1 MMLISPFIG
10 NLKRKRPIKSSR
22 MDNPIVRVNFNL
34 PKVEQFHTR
43 GAHAG
48 AMAQVKR
55 KGIPSR
61 YVMIRYLKA
70 LEKKTRETDKA
81 TSESHNLRPCD
92 LRRESKISQAI

>member
-1 MMLISPFIG
+1 
-10 NLKRKRPIKSSR
+10 
-22 MDNPIVRVNFNL
+22 MDNPIVKVNFNL

-43 GAHAG
+43 GACETG

-70 LEKKTRETDKA
+70 LEKKPRETDKA